1 MSRAVSTPL
10 DAALAVLLVAAAIA
24 VLVAAQPPSD
34 PAPSPHRVAD
44 AVLPVTANVSC
55 TGRAG
60 RVRAPLGDLLA
71 SAAANRT
78 PPACAARA
86 AERALGL
93 AVPRAN
99 LTLVTTGQRVLAAGP
114 PPHGDRVRAATAAL
128 PGAPDA
134 TLVVRTWSP

>member
-24 VLVAAQPPSD
+24 VLVAAQPPGD

-71 SAAANRT
+71 SAAIHRT
-78 PPACAARA
+78 PPTCATRA
-86 AERALGL
+86 AERALSL

-99 LTLVTTGQRVLAAGP
+99 LTLAANGRRVLAAGRP
-114 PPHGDRVRAATAAL
+114 PRGDRVRAATADL

-134 TLVVRTWSP
+134 IIVVRTWSP